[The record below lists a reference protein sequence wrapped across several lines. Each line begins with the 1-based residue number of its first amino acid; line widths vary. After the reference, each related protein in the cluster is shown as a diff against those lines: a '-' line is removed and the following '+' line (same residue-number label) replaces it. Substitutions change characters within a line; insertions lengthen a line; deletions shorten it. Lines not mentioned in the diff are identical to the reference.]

1 MPNSVKSIGFSA
13 FEGCTKLRNV
23 TIGNQVIII
32 DTSAFANCDDL
43 ENFYCN
49 STNVPSILSNAFD
62 GSYIGYANLYVPI
75 ESLDAYKLADV
86 WKDFGNIRSLS
97 DVTFAETINVSA
109 VKNVLSVGETETL
122 TANVLPANA
131 TSKSVTWSSSNSDI
145 VSVNA
150 VTGEVTAVAY
160 GSATI
165 TATAMDGS
173 EVKGCITIT
182 VKAENYALTDGEEYL
197 NVQELICDEL
207 TYTRTFNNTNWQA
220 LYVPFS
226 MSFEDWDSQGLEVA
240 RLNGYYEYD
249 DDKNGTIDRACLE
262 VLMVTEGEGALKPN
276 HPYMVRA
283 KSTGTKTITLNN
295 TTLYAAASNSI
306 DCSTMETRY
315 TFTGIYEQ
323 MSKASLNAI
332 NAYGMSGGS
341 LKQAGGALNG
351 FRWYMVRES
360 REGQLLPI
368 INEVKV
374 HVIGWDDE
382 EDGIETTRQDCGA
395 EVAYNLMGQR
405 VNDNSK
411 GIIIKNGKKIIKN
424 K

>member
-1 MPNSVKSIGFSA
+1 MTKIGSFA
-13 FEGCTKLRNV
+13 L
-23 TIGNQVIII
+23 
-32 DTSAFANCDDL
+32 ANCENL
-43 ENFYCN
+43 ETVTCLAE
-49 STNVPSILSNAFD
+49 NVPSTDENAFND
-62 GSYIGYANLYVPI
+62 SYIENATFRVP
-75 ESLDAYKLADV
+75 EHSLDLYRAASPWSGFCTIEACKSTIDLVDGTDYTRNTDV
-86 WKDFGNIRSLS
+86 
-97 DVTFAETINVSA
+97 E
-109 VKNVLSVGETETL
+109 
-122 TANVLPANA
+122 
-131 TSKSVTWSSSNSDI
+131 
-145 VSVNA
+145 
-150 VTGEVTAVAY
+150 
-160 GSATI
+160 
-165 TATAMDGS
+165 
-173 EVKGCITIT
+173 
-182 VKAENYALTDGEEYL
+182 
-197 NVQELICDEL
+197 CDEL
-207 TYTRTFNNTNWQA
+207 TYTRTFSNTNWQA

-262 VLMVTEGEGALKPN
+262 VLMVTEGEGDLKPN

-283 KSTGTKTITLNN
+283 KSTGKKTIALNN

-306 DCSTMETRY
+306 DCSTMEAKY

-360 REGQLLPI
+360 RGGQLLPI

-374 HVIGWDDE
+374 HVFGMDE
-382 EDGIETTRQDCGA
+382 EDGIEMARQDRDD

-405 VNDNSK
+405 VNNNAK
-411 GIIIKNGKKIIKN
+411 GIIIKNGKKIFKN

>member
-1 MPNSVKSIGFSA
+1 MTSIGVRAFKDCNGLTSITIPNSVTSIGKWAFSGCSNLTSITIPNFVTGIGEGL
-13 FEGCTKLRNV
+13 FEGCFGLTSIAIPNSVTSIGDAAFKDCSGLTSI
-23 TIGNQVIII
+23 TIGSGVLDIGL
-32 DTSAFANCDDL
+32 AFTGCNNL
-43 ENFYCN
+43 ESVTCLAEK
-49 STNVPSILSNAFD
+49 VPSTSVDAFKD
-62 GSYIGYANLYVPI
+62 SYVEYATLQVPAQSVALYRAASP
-75 ESLDAYKLADV
+75 
-86 WKDFGNIRSLS
+86 WKDF
-97 DVTFAETINVSA
+97 ATIN
-109 VKNVLSVGETETL
+109 G
-122 TANVLPANA
+122 
-131 TSKSVTWSSSNSDI
+131 SN
-145 VSVNA
+145 
-150 VTGEVTAVAY
+150 
-160 GSATI
+160 SATI
-165 TATAMDGS
+165 PTMDL
-173 EVKGCITIT
+173 V
-182 VKAENYALTDGEEYL
+182 DGEDYTRDTD
-197 NVQELICDEL
+197 VDCDEL
-207 TYTRTFNNTNWQA
+207 TYIRTFNNTNWQA